1 MYQTRAVTIED
12 SQRMI
17 TKRIHNNNII
27 VIYTDI
33 LAGDADSQI
42 HLNFVCVCVCVS
54 SVFCQ

>member
-27 VIYTDI
+27 VIYTDM
-33 LAGDADSQI
+33 LGGDADSQI
-42 HLNFVCVCVCVS
+42 HLNFLCVCVCVS